1 MNVRMALVSFFVAF
15 FGILHAAYAVDAR
28 QAQQGESCN
37 GFKKTCVGACPSS
50 GGGALRKKCV
60 DECNLTTDNCN
71 KTGVWS
77 SSTLQVK
84 GLPTA
89 K

>member
-1 MNVRMALVSFFVAF
+1 MNSRIALVSFFVAF
-15 FGILHAAYAVDAR
+15 FGLQDAAHAADAR
-28 QAQQGESCN
+28 QAQKGETCN
-37 GFKKTCVGACPSS
+37 GFKRSCVEACPSS

-60 DECNLTTDNCN
+60 DECNVTLDSCN

-89 K
+89 R

>member
-1 MNVRMALVSFFVAF
+1 MNVRMGLVSFFVAF
-15 FGILHAAYAVDAR
+15 FGILHAAHAADAR

-77 SSTLQVK
+77 SSALQVK